1 MWAHNQIR
9 TWAGIHSAG
18 SQCSWF
24 GVKTESNGVVT
35 GMTKHLP
42 LLCTITTRHR
52 ALQQHTH
59 KQTNIHY
66 FISDIY
72 WWKQLVRC
80 MYLWPG
86 AQPPLSRAQV
96 AIAVSAGLW
105 ALIAA
110 VTAAD
115 GFELAVAQ
123 RLDAAYGA
131 CLSSRLPTRLTAFT
145 PLSSHPAKHIETN
158 ITVKVYPEKQVP
170 KCHVWCK
177 GTTVS
182 HWHLLETDYSCRKPG
197 HVM

>member
-24 GVKTESNGVVT
+24 GVQTESNGVVT

-42 LLCTITTRHR
+42 LLCTITTRHW

-59 KQTNIHY
+59 KHSLFYIRPILMETQH
-66 FISDIY
+66 
-72 WWKQLVRC
+72 VRC

-96 AIAVSAGLW
+96 AIAVSARLW
-105 ALIAA
+105 ALVAA
-110 VTAAD
+110 ETAAD

-145 PLSSHPAKHIETN
+145 PLSSHPAEHIETS
-158 ITVKVYPEKQVP
+158 ITVKDYPENLDPP
-170 KCHVWCK
+170 KCCVWCK
-177 GTTVS
+177 GWTVS
-182 HWHLLETDYSCRKPG
+182 HWHLLETDYSCKKTG
-197 HVM
+197 HLM

>member
-42 LLCTITTRHR
+42 LLCTITTRHW

-59 KQTNIHY
+59 KQT
-66 FISDIY
+66 FIILYQTYTDGT
-72 WWKQLVRC
+72 QHVRC

-105 ALIAA
+105 AL
-110 VTAAD
+110 VTASN
-115 GFELAVAQ
+115 GCGWIWTCRRPEVGRSVRSVSEF
-123 RLDAAYGA
+123 
-131 CLSSRLPTRLTAFT
+131 P
-145 PLSSHPAKHIETN
+145 SSHKTYCIHPTLQ
-158 ITVKVYPEKQVP
+158 PP
-170 KCHVWCK
+170 
-177 GTTVS
+177 S
-182 HWHLLETDYSCRKPG
+182 
-197 HVM
+197 

>member
-24 GVKTESNGVVT
+24 RVQTESNGVVT

-42 LLCTITTRHR
+42 LLCTITTCHW

-59 KQTNIHY
+59 KYSLFY
-66 FISDIY
+66 FRPILMET
-72 WWKQLVRC
+72 QHVRC

-105 ALIAA
+105 ALVAA

-123 RLDAAYGA
+123 RLDTAYGA

-158 ITVKVYPEKQVP
+158 ITAEVYLEKRSAKVSCVMQRFNSVTLTST
-170 KCHVWCK
+170 
-177 GTTVS
+177 G
-182 HWHLLETDYSCRKPG
+182 DYSCRKPG
-197 HVM
+197 HLM